1 MSDNYWDKVRNSG
14 LGGYGH
20 GNSKFSK
27 VIPQRHFARARAFAF
42 GGSGANREALQNS
55 LGMITKKQIE
65 FANNQTGIFG
75 KALGYGGTLAIPGFS
90 LYMMNEAVKEGQ
102 QVGQY
107 ASETIAPQVGM
118 FYGGRVGANLGAG
131 LQKGAGGSGMA
142 GRFYG
147 GLSGAAVGMAAAY
160 GIASTIS
167 GSVTANNTIQNVR
180 KKMYDSDLNRDLLQ
194 TNNTLTHRQAALQA
208 ISKSAM
214 NNRGQMMGNEA
225 SILYGS

>member
-1 MSDNYWDKVRNSG
+1 MSENYWNKVRNSG
-14 LGGYGH
+14 LGGYGY
-20 GNSKFSK
+20 GNDKFSK
-27 VIPQRHFARARAFAF
+27 VQPSRHFARARAFAF

-55 LGMITKKQIE
+55 IGMITKKQIE
-65 FANNQTGIFG
+65 FASKQTGIFG

-102 QVGQY
+102 TVGQY

-118 FYGGRVGANLGAG
+118 FYGGRVGANIGAG
-131 LQKGAGGSGMA
+131 LQKAAGGSGAA

-160 GIASTIS
+160 GIASAI
-167 GSVTANNTIQNVR
+167 GGQVTANNTIQNVR
-180 KKMYDSDLNRDLLQ
+180 KRMYDSDMSRDLLQ

-208 ISKSAM
+208 ITKSAM

-225 SILYGS
+225 QILYGS

>member
-1 MSDNYWDKVRNSG
+1 MSDNYWNKVRNSG
-14 LGGYGH
+14 LGGYGY
-20 GNSKFSK
+20 GNDKFSK
-27 VIPQRHFARARAFAF
+27 VKPTRHFARARAFAF

-55 LGMITKKQIE
+55 IGMITKKQIE
-65 FANNQTGIFG
+65 FANKQTGIFG
-75 KALGYGGTLAIPGFS
+75 KALGYGGTLAIPGFQ

-102 QVGQY
+102 TVGQY
-107 ASETIAPQVGM
+107 ATETIAPQVGM

-131 LQKGAGGSGMA
+131 IQKAAGGNGMA

-160 GIASTIS
+160 GIASAIG

-180 KKMYDSDLNRDLLQ
+180 KRMYDSDINRDLLQ
-194 TNNTLTHRQAALQA
+194 TNNTLTPRQAALQA
-208 ISKSAM
+208 IQKSAM

>member
-1 MSDNYWDKVRNSG
+1 MSENYWNKVRNSG
-14 LGGYGH
+14 LGGYGY
-20 GNSKFSK
+20 GNSKFQK
-27 VIPQRHFARARAFAF
+27 VSPTRHFARARAFAF
-42 GGSGANREALQNS
+42 GGQGANRETLMNS
-55 LGMITKKQIE
+55 MGMITKKQME
-65 FANNQTGIFG
+65 FAQKQTGIFG

-90 LYMMNEAVKEGQ
+90 LYMMNEAAKEGQ

-107 ASETIAPQVGM
+107 ATETIAPQVGM

-131 LQKGAGGSGMA
+131 LQKAAGGNGLA

-160 GIASTIS
+160 GIASAIG

-180 KKMYDSDLNRDLLQ
+180 KKMYDSDISRDLLQ

-225 SILYGS
+225 QILYGS